1 MLVGTAALILV
12 LSVFNGF
19 EDLVV
24 SLYDTFNPDLKITAK
39 EGKVFVPDSIQW
51 ENIEKIEGVEAVSY
65 TLEENALLKYR
76 DDNDFI
82 ARLKGVDDRY
92 IDVSQVDTAI
102 IDGDF
107 ALKNGQTNFAVLGVG
122 VAGLLGVNVHN
133 EFAALKV
140 FMPIRDKAISRTRP
154 ESAFTQSLIY
164 PVGVFAIQQD
174 FDSKYTIVPLRF
186 MRQLLN
192 YEKEVSGVE
201 IALAATA
208 NVADV
213 QSQVQRIL
221 GDTYWVKDRYQQDE
235 FLYKVM
241 RTEKWAVYLIL
252 TFILLVAAFNMVG
265 SLSMLVI
272 EKKRDIGILKA
283 MGATKQF
290 IRRLF
295 LTEGVLLAMV
305 GGMLGM
311 FLAFVLCVLQQK
323 FALLKLQG
331 ESFLIEAYPVSMRLG
346 DFVLVFVTVSII
358 AILASV
364 FPANRAAEQS
374 QLLQEE

>member
-39 EGKVFVPDSIQW
+39 EGKVFAPDSIQW
-51 ENIEKIEGVEAVSY
+51 AEIQELEGVEALSY
-65 TLEENALLKYR
+65 TLEENALIKYR

-82 ARLKGVDDRY
+82 ARLKGVDDNY
-92 IDVSQVDTAI
+92 VEVSQVDTAI

-133 EFAALKV
+133 EFTALKI
-140 FMPIRDKAISRTRP
+140 FMPRRDQAVSRTRP
-154 ESAFTQSLIY
+154 ESAFTQALIY

-192 YEKEVSGVE
+192 YENEVSGVE
-201 IALAATA
+201 LALAPTA
-208 NVADV
+208 NVAEV
-213 QSQVQRIL
+213 QSQVQGIL
-221 GDTYWVKDRYQQDE
+221 GEAFWVKDRYQQDE

-252 TFILLVAAFNMVG
+252 TFILIVAAFNMIG

-272 EKKRDIGILKA
+272 EKKHDIGILKA
-283 MGATKQF
+283 MGASKQF

-295 LTEGVLLAMV
+295 LTEGVLLSMI
-305 GGMLGM
+305 GGLSGM
-311 FLAFVLCVLQQK
+311 FIAFVICVLQQK
-323 FALLKLQG
+323 FSLLKLQG
-331 ESFLIEAYPVSMRLG
+331 QSFLIEAYPVSMRLG
-346 DFVLVFVTVSII
+346 DFVLVFITVSII
-358 AILASV
+358 AILSSL

-374 QLLQEE
+374 QLLKEE